1 MDSSYKHPKG
11 LYLLFATE
19 MWERFSYYAMR
30 GIFALFLTKALLFDK
45 AFVSNLYGS
54 FTGLVYLTPLIG
66 GYLADRYW
74 GNRRSILYGG
84 MLMATGQFC
93 LFLSAYFYTEV
104 NLANIYLYAGLLL
117 LIVGNGFFKPN
128 ITTMVGQLYSDTDI
142 RKDSAYTIFYMGI
155 NLGALFS
162 PLVAGTLGETG
173 NPADFKWGFL
183 SACIGMVIGTVIF
196 YLLKNKY
203 LITPDGKAIGIEPNI
218 NRDRQKK
225 DKTEKSP
232 AIRKSLA
239 EYILWVSG
247 EIILFLIFFLWA
259 DFDFFGAAIFSLCI
273 IVPAFII
280 TDRSLTK
287 TERKKIWVIYI
298 IAFFS
303 IFFFSAFEQ
312 AGVSLTFFADEQINR
327 TILGWEMP
335 ASYFQSI
342 NPVFIVILAPGF
354 SVLWLILNRKNV
366 KLSSPVK
373 QAIGLFLLSI
383 GFLVI
388 SFGVKSI
395 QPGMKLSI
403 FWLIALYFILTMGE
417 LCLSPIGLSL
427 VNRLAPVRFASLLM
441 GVWFLSS
448 STANKFA
455 GTLSALYPEF
465 DNTGKLIKASS
476 LFGFQI
482 ESLFDFFM
490 IFVVM
495 AGVAS
500 IVLFLMSRWLE
511 KMMGGEK

>member
-1 MDSSYKHPKG
+1 MDSSYRHPKG

-30 GIFALFLTKALLFDK
+30 GIFVLFLTKALLFDK
-45 AFVSNLYGS
+45 AFASNLYGS

-66 GYLADRYW
+66 GYIADRYW
-74 GNRRSILYGG
+74 GNRRSILHGG
-84 MLMATGQFC
+84 LLMSVGQFC
-93 LFLSAYFYTEV
+93 LFLSAFFYTQVE
-104 NLANIYLYAGLLL
+104 LAKIFLYAGLLL
-117 LIVGNGFFKPN
+117 LIIGNGFFKPN
-128 ITTMVGQLYSDTDI
+128 ISTMVGQLYSENDV

-155 NLGALFS
+155 NVGALFS

-173 NPADFKWGFL
+173 DPSDFKWGFL
-183 SACIGMVIGTVIF
+183 SACIGMLVSTVIF
-196 YLLKNKY
+196 YILKNKY
-203 LITPDGKAIGIEPNI
+203 LINPDGNAIGIEPNI
-218 NRDRQKK
+218 SQESQRVIQK
-225 DKTEKSP
+225 DHSP
-232 AIRKSLA
+232 VLKKSLT
-239 EYILWVSG
+239 EYILWSIG
-247 EIILFLIFFLWA
+247 EIILFLIFFLGA
-259 DFDFFGAAIFSLCI
+259 DFDFVGAAIFSLCI

-287 TERKKIWVIYI
+287 TERKKVWVIYI

-327 TILGWEMP
+327 SVLGWEMP

-342 NPVFIVILAPGF
+342 NPLFIVILAPGF
-354 SVLWLILNRKNV
+354 SLLWLFLNKKNI
-366 KLSSPVK
+366 KLSSPAK
-373 QAIGLFLLSI
+373 QAIGLVLLSV

-388 SFGVKSI
+388 SLGIKNI
-395 QPGMKLSI
+395 EPGMKISM
-403 FWLIALYFILTMGE
+403 FWLIALYFIITMGE

-448 STANKFA
+448 ATANKFA

-465 DNTGKLIKASS
+465 DNDGNVQKVSS
-476 LFGFQI
+476 LFGYQI
-482 ESLFDFFM
+482 DSLYDFFI

-495 AGVAS
+495 AGLAS
-500 IVLFLMSRWLE
+500 ILLFFMTRRLE
-511 KMMGGEK
+511 KMMGDEK